1 MNRSVWKAAFL
12 ATLPVLAGYS
22 AMGCAFGILLDANA
36 GLGAGWSFLMSLTIL
51 SGSLQFAAV
60 EILNANFPLYKVAL
74 LTFFINIRYAM
85 YGFSLIERFRDAG
98 WKKLYM
104 IFALTDE
111 TYALQV
117 ENKTPDP
124 NRSNDYC
131 FAVALLNQC
140 YWIFGCLLG
149 SVAGRWMDF
158 NKKGIDFAMT
168 ALFLVILTEQCLEKR
183 NRLPSLIGGA
193 ATLLC
198 RILFGADR
206 MLIPAMVLML
216 TGFLILRRRL
226 EDGETKEARE

>member
-117 ENKTPDP
+117 EN
-124 NRSNDYC
+124 
-131 FAVALLNQC
+131 
-140 YWIFGCLLG
+140 
-149 SVAGRWMDF
+149 
-158 NKKGIDFAMT
+158 
-168 ALFLVILTEQCLEKR
+168 
-183 NRLPSLIGGA
+183 
-193 ATLLC
+193 
-198 RILFGADR
+198 
-206 MLIPAMVLML
+206 
-216 TGFLILRRRL
+216 
-226 EDGETKEARE
+226 

>member
-1 MNRSVWKAAFL
+1 MTGTVFKAAFV

-60 EILNANFPLYKVAL
+60 EILNAGFPFYKVAL

-85 YGFSLIERFRDAG
+85 YGFALIERFRGKG

-117 ENKTPDP
+117 ENKAPDP
-124 NRSNDYC
+124 KDSTDYC

-149 SVAGRWMDF
+149 SVAGKWMDF

-168 ALFLVILTEQCLEKR
+168 ALFLVILTDQCREKQ

-198 RILFGADR
+198 RIVFGPDR
-206 MLIPAMVLML
+206 MLIPAMLLML
-216 TGFLILRRRL
+216 TGFLLLRRRL
-226 EDGETKEARE
+226 DIEPEEVR

>member
-1 MNRSVWKAAFL
+1 MHKTPVFKAAFV
-12 ATLPVLAGYS
+12 ASLPVFAGYS

-51 SGSLQFAAV
+51 SGSMQFAAV
-60 EILNANFPLYKVAL
+60 DIINAGFPFYKVAL

-85 YGFSLIERFRDAG
+85 YGFALIERFRGKG
-98 WKKLYM
+98 WKRLYM

-117 ENKTPDP
+117 ENKVPEGGDST
-124 NRSNDYC
+124 NYC
-131 FAVALLNQC
+131 FTIALLNHC

-149 SVAGRWMDF
+149 SIAGSWMNF

-168 ALFLVILTEQCLEKR
+168 ALFLVILTEQCLDKR
-183 NRLPSLIGGA
+183 NRIPSLIGGV

-198 RILFGADR
+198 RILFGPEH
-206 MLIPAMVLML
+206 MLIPAMMLML
-216 TGFLILRRRL
+216 TGFLILRRKL
-226 EDGETKEARE
+226 DPEAV